1 MSKYSDYQQARREF
15 VVPQLFTAM
24 LLNLIFGIS
33 WIFAL
38 LGTDAD
44 ASSTLAL
51 GSQYAFSFL
60 IMLYAVL
67 VLLLSFVR
75 FKDARNAWLT
85 CCGTV
90 TGKSQSYSVSRQQE
104 MQRQRDDTFGMSNR
118 LEKSPTPTNDAPPD
132 YDEAALL
139 RPATPSP
146 TIDSEEGMMEVKQ
159 PGEEEKEVETVLMNN
174 DADDEDEK
182 KTDL

>member
-15 VVPQLFTAM
+15 VTPQLFTAM

-38 LGTDAD
+38 LGTDMGV
-44 ASSTLAL
+44 SSTVAL

-60 IMLYAVL
+60 IMLYAALVL
-67 VLLLSFVR
+67 VLTFVR
-75 FKDARNAWLT
+75 FREARNVWLT

-90 TGKSQSYSVSRQQE
+90 SGKSQSYSVERQQE
-104 MQRQRDDTFGMSNR
+104 MQRSRDDTFGMSNR
-118 LEKSPTPTNDAPPD
+118 LEKPETPPPN

-139 RPATPSP
+139 KPATPTP
-146 TIDSEEGMMEVKQ
+146 AAAESEEGMMEVTP
-159 PGEEEKEVETVLMNN
+159 PGEEEKEVETILIN
-174 DADDEDEK
+174 DDAEDDEDEK